1 MSESMSPAISTPASG
16 SSTAP
21 CPGACASCGYTTAR
35 GPAQSI
41 SRPGSGSTRANN
53 VRSWPG
59 ADSSHTSPTSP
70 DSSLAATATARG
82 VAYLGASP
90 NAADQ
95 SR

>member
-53 VRSWPG
+53 VRSCPG
-59 ADSSHTSPTSP
+59 ADSVTPLTSP
-70 DSSLAATATARG
+70 DRSRAATSTARG
-82 VAYLGASP
+82 VAYLGTSP

>member
-21 CPGACASCGYTTAR
+21 CPGACASCAYTTAR

-41 SRPGSGSTRANN
+41 SRSSSGSTRANN
-53 VRSWPG
+53 VRSCPG
-59 ADSSHTSPTSP
+59 ADSRTPLTSPG
-70 DSSLAATATARG
+70 SSRAATATARG